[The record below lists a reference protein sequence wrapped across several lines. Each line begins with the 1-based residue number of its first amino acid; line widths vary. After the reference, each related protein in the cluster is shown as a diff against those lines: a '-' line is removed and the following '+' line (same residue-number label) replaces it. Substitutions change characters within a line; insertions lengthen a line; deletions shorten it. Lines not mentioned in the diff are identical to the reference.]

1 VKSPVLVLAL
11 FVAAGGS
18 TASAQVFVNPYVDTT
33 LDAPS
38 PTGNNTRAGFGVSF
52 GNVGRIVGF
61 ETDLAYQ
68 PEIIDNTANALAKSR
83 VLVFSGNVL
92 VGPTIGRVKPYGA
105 VGAGNLNLNVTSLSS
120 VVIPNPTSFS
130 NNYLTVNFG
139 GGVMGFFT
147 NHLGMRG
154 DLRYF
159 RAYGFDV
166 NDFEGAGA
174 LALDQF
180 SFWRANVGLAVKF

>member
-1 VKSPVLVLAL
+1 VKYPVLVLTL
-11 FVAAGGS
+11 LVAAGGS
-18 TASAQVFVNPYVDTT
+18 ASAQVFINPYVDTT

-38 PTGNNTRAGFGVSF
+38 ATGNSSRAGFGVSF

-83 VLVFSGNVL
+83 VLVFTGNVL
-92 VGPTIGRVKPYGA
+92 VGPTIGKVKPYGA
-105 VGAGNLNLNVTSLSS
+105 VGAGNLNLNVTSLST
-120 VVIPNPTSFS
+120 VVVPNPTSFS

-139 GGVMGFFT
+139 GGVMGFF
-147 NHLGMRG
+147 NEHIGMRG

-180 SFWRANVGLAVKF
+180 SFWRANIGLAVKF